1 MYDFMTPQQT
11 LETQAKFQT
20 DARLVMSR
28 LLEFVNYNANL
39 CEPTRVAVSRT
50 GWLGVSRIQYPSIGF
65 SLKLQRR
72 VGGIEQDERRY
83 KSG

>member
-1 MYDFMTPQQT
+1 MYDIMTPPQT

-39 CEPTRVAVSRT
+39 CEPTRVAVSRA
-50 GWLGVSRIQYPSIGF
+50 GWLGASQNQYPTISF
-65 SLKLQRR
+65 SLKLQ
-72 VGGIEQDERRY
+72 GCMGSIEQDEHRY
-83 KSG
+83 ESG